1 MIAKLLLPDFDTRR
15 KKKLDDI
22 GILKMKNGKKDR

>member
-15 KKKLDDI
+15 KKLDDI
-22 GILKMKNGKKDR
+22 GILKNGKKDR